1 MSGSLATSSTGAPAQ
16 GAAPATSQSDAWS
29 AWWLLGGYAAIVAVF
44 AAAWIWRAIPERDYP
59 LVLGTM
65 ATAIVTNASCAIV
78 GCYLVLRRMSLLG
91 DAISHS
97 VLPGIAIAF
106 FLTGQISGLAIIA
119 GAMALGV
126 LTSVLSH
133 ALHWFGKVSEDSSLG
148 VVYTTL
154 FALGVILLQAFAS
167 GTHLDADCA
176 LYGQIDFVG
185 LDRVPVFGLELPRA
199 LLTQGVVLLVT
210 VLIVGLLWKEL
221 KIVSFD
227 PALAAAMGFRVLA
240 IHYVLMA
247 MVAGISVA
255 AFESVGSVL
264 VVAMLVIPPAAAH
277 MMSDRLR
284 HMLGWAVVFGATS
297 AVIGYM
303 AAFETNTTAAG
314 MMAVVAAVQ
323 LGGAVLLSPQHGL
336 VSRWLRNWKLSLR
349 IASEDVIGQLY
360 RVEEARAERRVDAEA
375 EAFVRPQLRSLLE
388 RFAWWR
394 VKRRGLTELNSEGQ
408 IGLTTAGREE
418 ARGLIRAHRL
428 WESYLQTHFALP
440 HDHLHEPAE
449 RMEHFID
456 PQLRDELDAEL
467 ADRTVDPHGKKIPR
481 DPQTDQQ
488 QA

>member
-1 MSGSLATSSTGAPAQ
+1 MHLPGDIPA
-16 GAAPATSQSDAWS
+16 ARPRDAWP
-29 AWWLLGGYAAIVAVF
+29 AWWLLGGYAAVVAIV
-44 AAAWIWRAIPERDYP
+44 AAAWFWRSIPERDYA

-65 ATAIVTNASCAIV
+65 GTAIVTNASCAIV

-106 FLTGQISGLAIIA
+106 FFTGQINGLAIIA
-119 GAMALGV
+119 GAMVLGIV
-126 LTSVLSH
+126 TSVLSH
-133 ALHWFGKVSEDSSLG
+133 SLHWFGKVSEDSSLG

-154 FALGVILLQAFAS
+154 FALGVILLQTFAS
-167 GTHLDADCA
+167 GTHLDADCV
-176 LYGQIDFVG
+176 LYGQIDYVG
-185 LDRVPVFGLELPRA
+185 LDRVHVLGVELPRA

-210 VLIVGLLWKEL
+210 VGIVGLLWKEL

-284 HMLGWAVVFGATS
+284 HMLGWSVVFGATS

-303 AAFETNTTAAG
+303 AALETNTTAAG
-314 MMAVVAAVQ
+314 MMAVTAAVQ

-336 VSRWLRNWKLSLR
+336 ASRWLRNWKLSLR

-360 RVEEARAERRVDAEA
+360 RVEEARADRRVDEEA
-375 EAFVRPQLRSLLE
+375 EEFVRPKLRSLIE

-394 VKRRGLTELNSEGQ
+394 VKQRGLIQRDAAGQ
-408 IGLTTAGREE
+408 VGLTTAGRDE
-418 ARGLIRAHRL
+418 ARGLIRSHRL

-456 PQLRDELDAEL
+456 PKLQADLDAEL
-467 ADRTVDPHGKKIPR
+467 ADRAVDPHGKTIPR
-481 DPQTDQQ
+481 HRKAGERD
-488 QA
+488 A